1 MNRNHVVVFVWLKSH
16 FLKSELPLSVRPNI
30 RVFERLYLGILR
42 DFECSEFLGY
52 PRIDLEK
59 KPRAPNAWIDSKG
72 FGRLEDLVGQGY
84 YRRQYKKLAYVN
96 TSGVLRPLAGPC
108 EFAGERRERR
118 DRRESGKM
126 DIRVR
131 ALVEAI
137 HSSHTQAVIFLAG
150 GASQALGWLMSVPG
164 ASNTILEVLVPYSRT
179 SMIQLLGKI
188 PLQYSSQET
197 VEEMAILAY
206 NRALKLSRPGL
217 TVVGV
222 GFTGTLASARP
233 KFGDHRFYLST
244 RTCERLWTSRITLIK
259 GMRTREEED
268 RISSHFLLK
277 AIADAC
283 KVSPT
288 FTSDLHESE
297 VPTEFE
303 KHFDEEQ
310 ELQQIIDG
318 KLWMKVY
325 DFSFGT
331 CQVLYI
337 NLFGYDS
344 SNGFVTTIDDAFE
357 LSDKNAASERRIIL
371 SGSFNPLH
379 DGHLR
384 LMDIASSL
392 CEGVPCFE
400 ISAINADKP
409 PLEVAEIKRRVE
421 QFKETGKTVII
432 SNQPYFYKK
441 AELFPGS
448 AFVIGA
454 DTAIRLLN
462 PIYYG
467 DYHKM
472 LEILLRC
479 KSSGCLFLVGGRV
492 VDGVFKVLDDLD
504 IPEELKGM
512 FISIP
517 EERFRIDISST
528 EIRKNRGL

>member
-1 MNRNHVVVFVWLKSH
+1 
-16 FLKSELPLSVRPNI
+16 
-30 RVFERLYLGILR
+30 
-42 DFECSEFLGY
+42 
-52 PRIDLEK
+52 
-59 KPRAPNAWIDSKG
+59 
-72 FGRLEDLVGQGY
+72 
-84 YRRQYKKLAYVN
+84 
-96 TSGVLRPLAGPC
+96 
-108 EFAGERRERR
+108 
-118 DRRESGKM
+118 M

-164 ASNTILEVLVPYSRT
+164 ASNTILEVLIPYSKT

-188 PLQYSSQET
+188 PIQYSSQET

-297 VPTEFE
+297 VPTESE

-325 DFSFGT
+325 DFS
-331 CQVLYI
+331 
-337 NLFGYDS
+337 
-344 SNGFVTTIDDAFE
+344 
-357 LSDKNAASERRIIL
+357 SDKNATSERRIIL

-432 SNQPYFYKK
+432 SNQPYFFKK

-454 DTAIRLLN
+454 DTAIRLIN
-462 PIYYG
+462 PKYYG

-472 LEILLRC
+472 LEILLGC
-479 KSSGCLFLVGGRV
+479 KSSGCLFLVGGRM

-504 IPEELKGM
+504 IPEELKDM

-517 EERFRIDISST
+517 EEKFRIDISST
-528 EIRKNRGL
+528 EIRKNRDL